1 MHEGDRT
8 FRLFKQNVAFIVNT
22 ESLCVSHNIIG
33 STCTSK
39 VLLNT
44 LEVFFQRDLNIVLLQ
59 YNCFF
64 LVSLL
69 QLDAHAE
76 EMTSDGSV
84 WQTVISGHVFTY
96 SAFIDE
102 RPQKPV
108 VKVAAEIYLSKY
120 ATVDSY
126 ISTIMCWENQLLN
139 MYCTVLANTTRG
151 HKTSKS

>member
-1 MHEGDRT
+1 MG
-8 FRLFKQNVAFIVNT
+8 FKYSITTVWLHFFFI
-22 ESLCVSHNIIG
+22 
-33 STCTSK
+33 
-39 VLLNT
+39 
-44 LEVFFQRDLNIVLLQ
+44 
-59 YNCFF
+59 
-64 LVSLL
+64 SLL

-120 ATVDSY
+120 VTR
-126 ISTIMCWENQLLN
+126 I
-139 MYCTVLANTTRG
+139 NTFPQ
-151 HKTSKS
+151 